1 MRKWMGPILGAVV
14 LLAVGAVSVFQYT
27 EARKALTEAQEQ
39 QLEAE
44 KVAEED
50 ALTESGLDKS
60 LVSQI
65 REVTGYDDSRVRS
78 NKADA
83 EAFFR
88 TIFDWADYSE
98 YDENR
103 EYALEH
109 GIAVDSPFMTTFFP
123 DVVQTDES
131 GNQTILYDDDGYALN
146 MAYEGMPEL
155 SVTHISDDG
164 VYSYIALVT
173 TSTEA
178 EYETSD
184 GTQKKADTAECV
196 LTFDMDEDG
205 NMTNLMGYPIS

>member
-44 KVAEED
+44 KAAEETSP
-50 ALTESGLDKS
+50 TENGLDKS
-60 LVSQI
+60 LLSQMQ
-65 REVTGYDDSRVRS
+65 EVTGYDDSRVRS
-78 NKADA
+78 DKSDA

-88 TIFDWADYSE
+88 SIFDWADYSE

-103 EYALEH
+103 EYALKQ
-109 GIAVDSPFMTTFFP
+109 GIAEDSQFLTTFFP

-131 GNQTILYDDDGYALN
+131 GNQTILYDDGGYALN
-146 MAYEGMPEL
+146 MTYEGMPEL
-155 SVTHISDDG
+155 SVTNISDDG
-164 VYSYIALVT
+164 VYAYIALVT

-178 EYETSD
+178 EYETSN

-205 NMTNLMGYPIS
+205 NMTNLMGYPVS

>member
-1 MRKWMGPILGAVV
+1 M
-14 LLAVGAVSVFQYT
+14 
-27 EARKALTEAQEQ
+27 
-39 QLEAE
+39 
-44 KVAEED
+44 
-50 ALTESGLDKS
+50 
-60 LVSQI
+60 
-65 REVTGYDDSRVRS
+65 
-78 NKADA
+78 
-83 EAFFR
+83 
-88 TIFDWADYSE
+88 
-98 YDENR
+98 
-103 EYALEH
+103 
-109 GIAVDSPFMTTFFP
+109 
-123 DVVQTDES
+123 VQTDES

>member
-1 MRKWMGPILGAVV
+1 MKKWVGPILGAVV

-27 EARKALTEAQEQ
+27 EARKALAEAQEA
-39 QLEAE
+39 QLQAQ
-44 KVAEED
+44 KAAEE
-50 ALTESGLDKS
+50 ASPTESGLDKS
-60 LVSQI
+60 LVSQM

-78 NKADA
+78 NKSDA

-88 TIFDWADYSE
+88 TIFDWADYDE

-103 EYALEH
+103 KYALEQ
-109 GIAVDSPFMTTFFP
+109 GIAEDSPFMTTFFP

-146 MAYEGMPEL
+146 MSYEGMPEF
-155 SVTHISDDG
+155 SVTNISADG

-178 EYETSD
+178 EYETTD
-184 GTQKKADTAECV
+184 GTKKTADTAECV

-205 NMTNLMGYPIS
+205 NMTNLMGYPVS